1 MHDFEI
7 GDFKRVFTHL
17 IRILY
22 SIGPEKVQELNRRW
36 VAWGAL
42 QRLALTPGIQVPAH
56 PDLWSRHNSEV
67 FGGHVR
73 HEEHVCGT
81 L

>member
-7 GDFKRVFTHL
+7 GDFKRVFAHL

-36 VAWGAL
+36 VAWGC
-42 QRLALTPGIQVPAH
+42 
-56 PDLWSRHNSEV
+56 
-67 FGGHVR
+67 
-73 HEEHVCGT
+73 CGVWH
-81 L
+81 